1 MARRGFI
8 VIHGAAL
15 VLLESV
21 HFEIL
26 VLHQVV
32 EVVRSSLA

>member
-1 MARRGFI
+1 MTRRGFI
-8 VIHGAAL
+8 VIHSAAL
-15 VLLESV
+15 IFLESV
-21 HFEIL
+21 YFEIL